1 MIAPETRFALSA
13 GYGWFNSKL
22 DTLRPTPVL
31 PGLPLLGTKSILFV
45 TEAQPQNT
53 FTLQASLTHGRFDA
67 QTNRSEEHPSELQ
80 SLMRTSYPVFSL
92 PKHNNIIHKK

>member
-1 MIAPETRFALSA
+1 MIAPETRLALSA

-22 DTLRPTPVL
+22 DTLRPNPVL

-45 TEAQPQNT
+45 TEAQPQNK

-67 QTNRSEEHPSELQ
+67 QANVAAFGTYKSAPLAATQTFGGDRKSTRLNSSH
-80 SLMRTSYPVFSL
+80 
-92 PKHNNIIHKK
+92 